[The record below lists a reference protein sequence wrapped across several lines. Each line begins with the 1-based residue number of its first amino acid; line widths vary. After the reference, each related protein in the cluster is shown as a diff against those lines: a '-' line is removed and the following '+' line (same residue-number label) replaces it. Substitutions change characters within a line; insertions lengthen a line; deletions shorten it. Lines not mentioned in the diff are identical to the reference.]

1 MLNYF
6 KCGRMPRF
14 RSLSL
19 LLSLFLSLSLSL
31 CLSLLS
37 DVWARSVLRAS
48 WCWAELYPC
57 WLTWGA
63 AVCSQIRLYVFVFTP
78 LAMGSKHTALPPQT
92 CDVMVRT
99 CVWVTGREC
108 VLSYSRCKTRN
119 RWASQSVIQFLVSR
133 REFSSSSAQKLPS
146 WEGS

>member
-1 MLNYF
+1 MWQDATF
-6 KCGRMPRF
+6 QV
-14 RSLSL
+14 
-19 LLSLFLSLSLSL
+19 SLSLS
-31 CLSLLS
+31 CSPSSSPSLSRSVSRSLS